1 VRKWLIFFV
10 LGWLGGWLGGC
21 FVGCFW
27 GFWGFSGDGISLIH
41 RFCHTVYLYDGC
53 DFDGRSLKYT
63 IVFLVNLSIFAILV

>member
-1 VRKWLIFFV
+1 MRKWLIFFV
-10 LGWLGGWLGGC
+10 LGWLGWLG
-21 FVGCFW
+21 
-27 GFWGFSGDGISLIH
+27 GFSGDGISLIH